1 VARTADVPPGTM
13 RAVRVGRAEVL
24 LANVDGTFYAI
35 GGLCT
40 HQQGP
45 LAEGS
50 LWGAVVPCPYLG
62 GLFVVR
68 TGAVLDGPPPCPAV
82 VVPVRVEGDTVQ
94 IAVRES
100 QGARGRNPCR
110 PRRTRGAT

>member
-1 VARTADVPPGTM
+1 VTARFVTVARTAEVPPGTM
-13 RAVRVGRAEVL
+13 QAVRVGRKDVL

-50 LWGAVVPCPYLG
+50 LWGAVVTCPYHG
-62 GLFVVR
+62 GQFDVR
-68 TGAVLDGPPPCPAV
+68 TGAVLAGPPPCPALIV
-82 VVPVRVEGDTVQ
+82 RVRVEGDTVQ
-94 IAVRES
+94 IAV
-100 QGARGRNPCR
+100 
-110 PRRTRGAT
+110 

>member
-1 VARTADVPPGTM
+1 MTAAFVVVAHTQDVPPGTM
-13 RAVRVGRAEVL
+13 QAVQVGRKTVL

-50 LWGAVVPCPYLG
+50 LWGAVVTCPYHG
-62 GLFVVR
+62 GQFDVR
-68 TGAVLDGPPPCPAV
+68 TGAVIAAPPPCPAV
-82 VVPVRVEGDTVQ
+82 TYAVRVEGDLVQ
-94 IAVRES
+94 IAIR
-100 QGARGRNPCR
+100 
-110 PRRTRGAT
+110 

>member
-1 VARTADVPPGTM
+1 MTAAFIPVARTAELPTGTM
-13 RAVRVGRAEVL
+13 QAVRVGRRTVL

-50 LWGAVVPCPYLG
+50 LWGAVVTCPYHG
-62 GLFVVR
+62 GQFDVR
-68 TGAVLDGPPPCPAV
+68 DGTVISGPPPCPAV
-82 VVPVRVEGDTVQ
+82 RYPVRVAGDTVQ
-94 IAVRES
+94 IAMR
-100 QGARGRNPCR
+100 
-110 PRRTRGAT
+110 